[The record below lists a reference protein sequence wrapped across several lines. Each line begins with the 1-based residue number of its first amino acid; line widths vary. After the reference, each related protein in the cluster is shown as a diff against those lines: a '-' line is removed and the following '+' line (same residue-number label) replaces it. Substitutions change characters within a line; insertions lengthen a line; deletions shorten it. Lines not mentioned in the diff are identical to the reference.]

1 MVRPL
6 DVPLERLRSRT
17 SIKWREA
24 APDVLP
30 LWVAEMDVLTPEPVA
45 QALYDAIASG
55 DTGYPSGTDYPEAL
69 ASFAEERWGWRI
81 DPSSTALVPDVMMG
95 AVELLR
101 LVTAPGDSVV
111 VTPPVYP
118 PFFSFI
124 EHMDRRIVEAPLDT
138 SGRLDPVSLD
148 AAFSVASAF
157 LLANPH
163 NPTGAVHT
171 REELTEVASLARR
184 HRVRVVADEIHAPLV
199 LRGARF
205 TPYLTIPGADDG
217 FSLISASKAWNLA
230 GLKCAVALAG
240 SAATADLDRLP
251 EEVSH
256 GPSHLAA
263 IAHAA
268 AFRDGGRWLDDLL
281 GALDDQRDL
290 LGRLLEEHLPLV
302 SWIPPEGTYLAW
314 LDCRR
319 LGLGD
324 ETGAAEARGNV
335 HANVGPAAAFHRRGR
350 VLLSSGAA
358 FGTGGEGFV
367 RLNFATSTE
376 ILREAVRR
384 MAGVVAA

>member
-24 APDVLP
+24 EPDVLP

-45 QALYDAIASG
+45 RALFDAIAAG
-55 DTGYPSGTDYPEAL
+55 DMGYPSGHDYPEAL
-69 ASFAEERWGWRI
+69 AAFAEARWGWSI
-81 DPSSTALVPDVMMG
+81 DPHSTALVPDVMMG

-101 LVTAPGDSVV
+101 LVTAPGDAVV

-118 PFFSFI
+118 PFYSFV
-124 EHMDRRIVEAPLDT
+124 EHMDRRIVEAPLDAT
-138 SGRLDPVSLD
+138 GRLDPASLE
-148 AAFSVASAF
+148 AAFSVATAF

-171 REELTEVASLARR
+171 SAELAVVASLARR

-199 LRGARF
+199 LRGSRF
-205 TPYLTIPGADDG
+205 TPYLTIPGAEDA
-217 FSLISASKAWNLA
+217 FSVISASKAWNLA
-230 GLKCAVALAG
+230 GLKCAVAIAG
-240 SAATADLDRLP
+240 SAAVGDLVRLP

-263 IAHAA
+263 IAHTA
-268 AFRDGGRWLDDLL
+268 AFRDGGAWLDALV
-281 GALDDQRDL
+281 GALEMQRAL
-290 LGRLLEEHLPLV
+290 LGRLLEEQLPLV
-302 SWIPPEGTYLAW
+302 SWIPPQGTYLAW
-314 LDCRR
+314 LDCRH
-319 LGLGD
+319 LGLGEGTD
-324 ETGAAEARGNV
+324 PAGARGNV
-335 HANVGPAAAFHRRGR
+335 HANVGPAAAFHHQGR

-367 RLNFATSTE
+367 RLNFATSPE
-376 ILREAVRR
+376 ILGEAVRR
-384 MAGVVAA
+384 MATVIAS